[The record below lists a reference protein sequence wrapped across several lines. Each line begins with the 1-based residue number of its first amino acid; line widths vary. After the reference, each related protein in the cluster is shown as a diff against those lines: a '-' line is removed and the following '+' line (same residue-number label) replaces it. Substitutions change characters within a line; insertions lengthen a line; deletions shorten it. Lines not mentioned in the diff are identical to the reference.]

1 MKLSKETQEIANQL
15 IDDYQIVDSGG
26 LRILQIAMEAF
37 DMMRKAQK
45 ILEKDSMVLT
55 DKYGRSKAHPMVQT
69 VKETRGQVLQAM
81 KLLNLDFTYAP
92 K

>member
-1 MKLSKETQEIANQL
+1 MKLSKEAQEIAKEL
-15 IDDYQIVDSGG
+15 IDDYKIDDPGG

-45 ILEKDSMVLT
+45 ILDKDGMVLT
-55 DKYGRSKAHPMVQT
+55 DKYNRSKAHPMVQT
-69 VKETRGQVLQAM
+69 VKETRGQVMQGF
-81 KLLNLDFTYAP
+81 KLLNLDFTYAA